1 MGENSIDDWFMREIL
16 PLEPKLTAF
25 LRRNWSNAAE
35 IADLRQEAYA
45 RVYDAARKERPA
57 LAKPFLFQTARN
69 LIIDR
74 LRQRAVV
81 SIQTMADFE
90 WLNVCEDE
98 PSPEAR
104 VAARQELRL
113 LQAALESLPP
123 RCRRVVTMRKV
134 EGRSQKDVAKAMG
147 ITEDTVEHQVL
158 KGMRLMAQAMVAY
171 CDHEVPRKRRSA
183 ALKRFIRSE

>member
-1 MGENSIDDWFMREIL
+1 MGGNPIDEWFMQEIL
-16 PLEPKLTAF
+16 PLEAGLTSF
-25 LRRNWSNAAE
+25 LRRNWSNEAE

-45 RVYDAARKERPA
+45 RVYDAARRERPV

-81 SIQTMADFE
+81 SIQTMADFD
-90 WLNVCEDE
+90 WLNVSEDA

-113 LQAALESLPP
+113 LQAALDSLPP

-134 EGRSQKDVAKAMG
+134 EGCSQKEVAKAMG
-147 ITEDTVEHQVL
+147 ISEDTVEHQMA
-158 KGMRLMAQAMVAY
+158 KGMRLMAQAVFGHSQAGI
-171 CDHEVPRKRRSA
+171 RGRRRPL
-183 ALKRFIRSE
+183 LKRFSGSE